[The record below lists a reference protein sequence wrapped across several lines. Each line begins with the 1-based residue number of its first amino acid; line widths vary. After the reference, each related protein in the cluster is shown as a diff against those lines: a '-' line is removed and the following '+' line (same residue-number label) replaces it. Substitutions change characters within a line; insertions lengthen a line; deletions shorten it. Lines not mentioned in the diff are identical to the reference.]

1 MAKYRSIKLIPKT
14 DFKPSVF
21 ERHVLDSLARQINV
35 RVQRHKVALRAF
47 VRDLTY
53 DLIMN
58 CPEANELRNGGK
70 LAAELGLVAGS
81 ENEFVDTIAREV
93 AKNLRVPISK
103 ARRKGRGIGGGIKI
117 GIIKT
122 DYSDVF
128 SLDIAEYV
136 TVKADI
142 LPQLRWLITEGDR
155 IIIDGYGVRFKKG
168 AGRSGGA
175 FMQRLSDKVVR
186 PFRIDPNYS
195 GTEDDNWLT
204 RAFTDNKLFF
214 IKQIAGFLRKM
225 LS

>member
-1 MAKYRSIKLIPKT
+1 MGRLRLIIKS

-35 RVQRHKVALRAF
+35 KIQRHKVALRAF

-70 LAAELGLVAGS
+70 LAAELGLVAGT

-93 AKNLRVPISK
+93 AKNLRVSISK

-117 GIIKT
+117 GIIKSN
-122 DYSDVF
+122 YSDVF
-128 SLDIAEYV
+128 ALDIAKYV
-136 TVKADI
+136 TAKADI
-142 LPQLRWLITEGDR
+142 LPQLEWLITAGDR
-155 IIIDGYGVRFKKG
+155 IIISDYGVRFKKG

-175 FMQRLSDKVVR
+175 YMHKLDKKVVR
-186 PFRIDPNYS
+186 PFRIDPKYS

-204 RAFTDNKLFF
+204 RAFTDNKGFF
-214 IKQIAGFLRKM
+214 IKQIGGFLRKI